1 MLCAV
6 LVLRSN
12 SHPEDVITHVLSP
25 PPYGI
30 RWLVTLFWIGGSFGT
45 IAFLLVT
52 ASLAK
57 RWMVVRDLAA
67 SAVGTLVVSGILVL
81 ALGASGGRPRSIE
94 FYGYVLS
101 FPVLHV
107 ALALSVATAGLPYLS
122 RTVQRLIELIVFLTV
137 LATVVAGHGLPAN
150 VLGSMAIGWG
160 VTAAIHLGWG
170 SPLGLPSGEELR
182 VALATVGIDAVSAQP
197 TRYQTWGAAHY
208 FVVTNSGE
216 SLVVSFYGRD
226 AADAQFLSKVY
237 RLIMYR
243 NSGPAISLTRIQQV
257 EHESSVTQLAARSG
271 ARVPQVISASE
282 IGPSHDAVLI
292 ARSVSGTPFDELGP
306 DSVSDQVLDDL
317 FAQLLD
323 LRSARISHGAI
334 SPHTLLGDV
343 DHGTAT
349 MVDFRSG
356 ISNATDFLLD
366 QDLAGAMASAALVAG
381 PERAARSVV
390 RVVPSDLLPGAMS
403 HLRRAGL
410 DPAITVALKGKKQ
423 LLDELRSSTAQQAGM
438 EVPELIEP
446 RRLSWNQVLVALG
459 SLVGGWALILV
470 LINASHSIST
480 IKSAQWGWVVAT
492 ALLCATAYLGGAT
505 SNRGSVPGALPM
517 GRVGG
522 FGTGELVHDTGRRER
537 SRAGHAGEVL
547 PTAGIRHD
555 HRRHFRR
562 AVEPVEPPDQVGPL
576 PDRAPDR
583 LELLSLRPQPA
594 PGEPRQNPLRTARH
608 RDRHRSRPDGH
619 IRRSPLASA
628 RQREAATQVRHD
640 RRELQ
645 DVGDAADQ
653 DRPALRGPDRGA
665 TARHPRPRGGIARLW
680 DPAFRGGAGDRGD
693 DGRRPGVGLT
703 GRRRHGGRRGGP
715 HLGPHCCG
723 DLEEPGDG
731 RRLRT
736 ADLHGLPPAD
746 RWLVHPH
753 VDAKAGIPV
762 NRGPKTRG
770 DGPPGPA
777 ATGRTEAA
785 HHGAKRVIGRV
796 VALVVTGVALYVV
809 LPSLTAVFGAWPR
822 LAKLSGVW
830 LVAALLAE
838 AASFVCN
845 FGIQRIVLRTRGWFA
860 VVAAGLTGNIVTNVL
875 PGGDAAGAAV
885 QFRMLERAGI
895 NPDAA
900 AGGLTASSLLGV
912 GGLLMLPILTLPA
925 VLGGSHVNHAL
936 VNTALIGVAGFVVY
950 IGLGILLLETDRPLR
965 FVGRGAQWIW
975 NKVRRHHAPLTGLDG
990 RLLTQRDQIRG
1001 ALGREWKQV
1010 LLLEVGRLGFDFLCL
1025 LASVTGDRK

>member
-1 MLCAV
+1 VAKQIPARTEPPSATESARTAGRAIFFAPIGDGQRRRRGSDGVRLILASLAVLCAV

-45 IAFLLVT
+45 IAFLLLL
-52 ASLAK
+52 ASVAK

-67 SAVGTLVVSGILVL
+67 SAVGTLAVSGILVL

-122 RTVQRLIELIVFLTV
+122 RTVQRLIELIIFLAV

-197 TRYQTWGAAHY
+197 ARYQTWGAAHY
-208 FVVTNSGE
+208 VVVTNSGE
-216 SLVVSFYGRD
+216 SLVASFYGRD

-349 MVDFRSG
+349 IVDFRSG

-381 PERAARSVV
+381 PERAAQSVV
-390 RVVPSDLLPGAMS
+390 RVVPSNLLPGAMS

-459 SLVGGWALILV
+459 SLVGGWVLILV
-470 LINASHSIST
+470 LINASHSIGT

-492 ALLCATAYLGGAT
+492 ALLCATAYLGSAT
-505 SNRGSVPGALPM
+505 SSRGSVPGALPM
-517 GRVGG
+517 GRV
-522 FGTGELVHDTGRRER
+522 
-537 SRAGHAGEVL
+537 
-547 PTAGIRHD
+547 
-555 HRRHFRR
+555 
-562 AVEPVEPPDQVGPL
+562 VG
-576 PDRAPDR
+576 
-583 LELLSLRPQPA
+583 LELANSF
-594 PGEPRQNPLRTARH
+594 TT
-608 RDRHRSRPDGH
+608 
-619 IRRSPLASA
+619 LAGGNA
-628 RQREAATQVRHD
+628 AVLATQVRFYQQQGFD
-640 RRELQ
+640 
-645 DVGDAADQ
+645 
-653 DRPALRGPDRGA
+653 
-665 TARHPRPRGGIARLW
+665 T
-680 DPAFRGGAGDRGD
+680 
-693 DGRRPGVGLT
+693 T
-703 GRRRHGGRRGGP
+703 
-715 HLGPHCCG
+715 
-723 DLEEPGDG
+723 
-731 RRLRT
+731 
-736 ADLHGLPPAD
+736 
-746 RWLVHPH
+746 
-753 VDAKAGIPV
+753 
-762 NRGPKTRG
+762 
-770 DGPPGPA
+770 
-777 ATGRTEAA
+777 
-785 HHGAKRVIGRV
+785 
-796 VALVVTGVALYVV
+796 
-809 LPSLTAVFGAWPR
+809 TAVTSGA
-822 LAKLSGVW
+822 LSS
-830 LVAALLAE
+830 L
-838 AASFVCN
+838 
-845 FGIQRIVLRTRGWFA
+845 
-860 VVAAGLTGNIVTNVL
+860 
-875 PGGDAAGAAV
+875 
-885 QFRMLERAGI
+885 
-895 NPDAA
+895 
-900 AGGLTASSLLGV
+900 SSLLMKLLLFLIALPIAWSSFHFGHSLHQGSHAKVLYGLLVLVIVIGLVLTSIFAVPRWRQHVKEKLRPKFATIVENFKTLATQPIKIVQLFGGQIVAQLLVILALGAALHAFGTQLSLAALVIAATMAGVLASASPV
-912 GGLLMLPILTLPA
+912 GGGM
-925 VLGGSHVNHAL
+925 
-936 VNTALIGVAGFVVY
+936 GVAEAGLILALTAAGISKNQATAAVFVQRTFTAY
-950 IGLGILLLETDRPLR
+950 LPPI
-965 FVGRGAQWIW
+965 VGWFTLMW
-975 NKVRRHHAPLTGLDG
+975 MRR
-990 RLLTQRDQIRG
+990 
-1001 ALGREWKQV
+1001 REY
-1010 LLLEVGRLGFDFLCL
+1010 L
-1025 LASVTGDRK
+1025 